1 MASPAANVPQA
12 VIDFKPPAPSVDY
25 GQLYWNPRSR
35 SVHYV
40 AGDAD
45 ENGPE
50 IHRMLSGISEVQN
63 VEVSDE
69 GNPSGEG
76 WVLVSRNGRPVE
88 KASSSVLTK
97 AQKGTGAM
105 VALYPA
111 PEVAQ
116 QLAVPDGEPAADLHI
131 TLAYLGE
138 AAEIEDP
145 ERLAAVVQGV
155 ALSTTPLSGDIS
167 GVGHFTAGEEP
178 VTYASPD
185 VPGLSEFRHRVVEA
199 LNGAG
204 YELGSEH
211 GFTPHITLA
220 YDHIEPDVPN
230 VPLKFGEV
238 TVCLAGQRQSF
249 PLEGVAKASRL
260 RRAVDSITHRRKTET
275 PEAVWKDED
284 HRELTVPLWKDDAKR
299 IVYGVVMQPHVPD
312 SQGDWQEP
320 ECIEAA
326 AHRYLAESRKHDVQ
340 HAEEEVA
347 VVPVES
353 FIAPADMEYAGRP
366 VLKGSWVIAVRVD
379 DPEVWN
385 QVCEGGLTGFS
396 IGGTGTRHE

>member
-1 MASPAANVPQA
+1 M
-12 VIDFKPPAPSVDY
+12 I
-25 GQLYWNPRSR
+25 
-35 SVHYV
+35 
-40 AGDAD
+40 
-45 ENGPE
+45 
-50 IHRMLSGISEVQN
+50 
-63 VEVSDE
+63 
-69 GNPSGEG
+69 
-76 WVLVSRNGRPVE
+76 
-88 KASSSVLTK
+88 LTK
-97 AQKGTGAM
+97 AQNGTGAM
-105 VALYPA
+105 VALYPS

-116 QLAVPDGEPAADLHI
+116 QLAVADGEPAGDLHI

-138 AAEIEDP
+138 AAAIEDP
-145 ERLAAVVQGV
+145 ERLAQVVQGV
-155 ALSTTPLSGDIS
+155 ALSTPPLSGEVS

-185 VPGLSEFRHRVVEA
+185 VPGLSEFRHRIVEA

-220 YDHIEPDVPN
+220 YDHIEPEVPN
-230 VPLKFGEV
+230 VPLEFGEV
-238 TVCLAGQRQSF
+238 CVCLAGNRQSF
-249 PLEGVAKASRL
+249 ALEGVTKADGSRFK
-260 RRAVDSITHRRKTET
+260 RAVKSVLGEDKVVRADAS
-275 PEAVWKDED
+275 WDGD

-340 HAEEEVA
+340 HAEQEVA

-366 VLKGSWVIAVRVD
+366 ILKGSWVMAVRVD
-379 DPEVWN
+379 DEEVWS
-385 QVCEGGLTGFS
+385 QVTKGDLTGFS
-396 IGGTGTRHE
+396 IGGTGQRHE